1 MENSPSPPPRM
12 YTRTRCLMEPAQ
24 GALYMYMYTQILYSL
39 IPRPTPS
46 FQRATLKHLK
56 QAWRQGQQ
64 VLIWNEARSYQII
77 HTCITCTC
85 TCTCNM
91 QISISKSIEAHGFLS
106 DLVYYF
112 PEPPAHFRMRNFF
125 FFYCTGLPVRTSP
138 ALPKVMLP
146 SLCEPSRSRHLCPLQ
161 LALVLPSPLQVRQ
174 RSSQPTPAPS
184 HRHPLFQRNL
194 PNRPPPSRSR
204 EGREGPTRC
213 LPPSRESTGRIS
225 KVRRLLRTS
234 LQGYGDQLLGW

>member
-1 MENSPSPPPRM
+1 MENSPSPPPHM

-24 GALYMYMYTQILYSL
+24 GALYMYMYMQILYSL

-46 FQRATLKHLK
+46 FQRAALKHLK

-64 VLIWNEARSYQII
+64 VFIWSEELLD
-77 HTCITCTC
+77 HTYMY
-85 TCTCNM
+85 NVYMYM
-91 QISISKSIEAHGFLS
+91 QISISKSIEVHGFLS
-106 DLVYYF
+106 DLVQYF
-112 PEPPAHFRMRNFF
+112 PEPPARFRMRNFL

-138 ALPKVMLP
+138 ALPKVMPP
-146 SLCEPSRSRHLCPLQ
+146 SLCEPSLSRHLCPPQ
-161 LALVLPSPLQVRQ
+161 LALVLPSPLLVRQ

-184 HRHPLFQRNL
+184 HRHPPFQRNL

-204 EGREGPTRC
+204 GGREGPTHC